1 MFDLSQVETKYETFN
16 KLTKK
21 YLINC
26 LVGSAHLTGD
36 GTLTEYFD
44 EIIEEAVERGQIAI
58 IEYTDNKEKFLT
70 ITKSKQIST
79 ETEEKVKENLLKEPI
94 NLEFQLLDNANVI
107 VDGKEVEKYVIFKFN
122 KEGTT
127 PLFGLEF

>member
-1 MFDLSQVETKYETFN
+1 MFDLSQVESNYQTFN
-16 KLTKK
+16 NLTKK
-21 YLINC
+21 YLTNC

-58 IEYTDNKEKFLT
+58 IEYPDTKEKFLA
-70 ITKSKQIST
+70 IPKSKQNST

-94 NLEFQLLDNANVI
+94 NLEFQLLDNTNVI
-107 VDGKEVEKYVIFKFN
+107 VDGKEVEKYIIFKFN

-127 PLFGLEF
+127 PLFGLDF